1 MRGSWVTR
9 GKIRLIKKKILSSFL
24 EKNFLDLAHK
34 KFTI

>member
-9 GKIRLIKKKILSSFL
+9 GKIRLIKKKILSFL